1 MTSKYLDFNLFLQSD
16 QINEGIYY
24 FGGKNAQGELNN
36 QMKYMATKTF
46 NNKLVSVEWQKL
58 KFTGLPPCARF
69 GHCMTYLPIT

>member
-36 QMKYMATKTF
+36 
-46 NNKLVSVEWQKL
+46 
-58 KFTGLPPCARF
+58 
-69 GHCMTYLPIT
+69 